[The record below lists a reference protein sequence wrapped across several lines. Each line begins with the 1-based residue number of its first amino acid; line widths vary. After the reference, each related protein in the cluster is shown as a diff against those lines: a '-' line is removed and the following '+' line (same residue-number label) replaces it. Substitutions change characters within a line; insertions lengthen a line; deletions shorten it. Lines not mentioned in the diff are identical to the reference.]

1 MSNGTVG
8 IACTDRARCLLV
20 SNIFNIT
27 TPVYDLRVDGFGEI
41 VSGTEG
47 YINMIDNWL
56 AEGGETMENAKKVPS
71 PSYNYTVEQ
80 MNPALALRI
89 QRESGPR

>member
-1 MSNGTVG
+1 MKG
-8 IACTDRARCLLV
+8 
-20 SNIFNIT
+20 FN
-27 TPVYDLRVDGFGEI
+27 
-41 VSGTEG
+41 
-47 YINMIDNWL
+47 INMIDNWL